1 MIQILPAILATTE
14 DEYKQKLTKIETTF
28 QLHNGWVQIDLMDNK
43 FVQNKSIGVDILAK
57 YPTKELQIEAQ
68 LMVEYPDNWIE
79 ELVKTHVNRI
89 VFPVEDIS
97 GIEEKIQ
104 HVLNHEKE
112 VGLSIN
118 PETPIETLVP
128 FLGKINTVL
137 VMSVHPGF
145 GGQEFMPQTIERVRA
160 IKNNDIKV
168 RVGVDGGVNES
179 VMKDLS
185 DAGADYVV
193 VGSHLMEGNVDENLF
208 KLRQAFE
215 NS

>member
-1 MIQILPAILATTE
+1 MLQILPAILATTE
-14 DEYKQKLTKIETTF
+14 EEYQKKLTKIETTF

-43 FVQNKSIGVDILAK
+43 FVQNQSVGVDILAK
-57 YPTKELQIEAQ
+57 YPTKELKIEAQ

-89 VFPVEDIS
+89 IFPVEDTA

-118 PETPIETLVP
+118 PQTPIEQVEP
-128 FLGKINTVL
+128 FLAKINVVL

-145 GGQEFMPQTIERVRA
+145 GGQEFIPE
-160 IKNNDIKV
+160 
-168 RVGVDGGVNES
+168 
-179 VMKDLS
+179 
-185 DAGADYVV
+185 
-193 VGSHLMEGNVDENLF
+193 
-208 KLRQAFE
+208 
-215 NS
+215 

>member
-1 MIQILPAILATTE
+1 MLQIIPAILATTE
-14 DEYKQKLTKIETTF
+14 EEYKQKLTKIETTF

-43 FVQNKSIGVDILAK
+43 FVQNQSVGVDVLAK
-57 YPTKELQIEAQ
+57 YPTKELKIEAQ

-89 VFPVEDIS
+89 IFPVEDTA

-104 HVLNHEKE
+104 HVLNHGKE

-118 PETPIETLVP
+118 PETPVEILTP
-128 FLGKINTVL
+128 FLSKINTVL
-137 VMSVHPGF
+137 VMSVKPGF
-145 GGQEFMPQTIERVRA
+145 GGQEFRPQTLER
-160 IKNNDIKV
+160 IKKIKSRDV
-168 RVGVDGGVNES
+168 PIRVGVDGGVNVS

-185 DAGADYVV
+185 DAGVDYAVI
-193 VGSHLMEGNVDENLF
+193 GSHLLEGNIDENLQ

-215 NS
+215 N